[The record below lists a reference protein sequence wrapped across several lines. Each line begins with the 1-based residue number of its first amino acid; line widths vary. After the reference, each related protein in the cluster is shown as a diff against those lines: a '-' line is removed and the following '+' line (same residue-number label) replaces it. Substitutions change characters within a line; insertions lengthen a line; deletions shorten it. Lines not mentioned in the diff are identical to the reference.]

1 LDPDVGLAGAEL
13 GTFIHRCFEVLGARP
28 DMKDKIAHVTGI
40 GIKTETLGKIAL
52 SVNLFEDWLQAHFNP
67 TSLLREWPILVLNEQ
82 GSVVSGT
89 VDLLVETP
97 QGVWIID
104 HKSDLVE
111 DPVEA
116 FGNYR
121 AQLASYAAALTKE
134 GKTVLGIAINWTR
147 RGVITSLN
155 LESS

>member
-1 LDPDVGLAGAEL
+1 
-13 GTFIHRCFEVLGARP
+13 
-28 DMKDKIAHVTGI
+28 MKDKIAQVTGI
-40 GIKTETLGKIAL
+40 GIKTETLEKIAL

-67 TSLLREWPILVLNEQ
+67 TSLLREWPILALDDK
-82 GSVVSGT
+82 GTVVSGT
-89 VDLLVETP
+89 ADLIVETP
-97 QGVWIID
+97 QGVWVID
-104 HKSDLVE
+104 HKSDLVD

-134 GKTVLGIAINWTR
+134 GKTVLGVAINWTR
-147 RGVITSLN
+147 LGVVTSQN